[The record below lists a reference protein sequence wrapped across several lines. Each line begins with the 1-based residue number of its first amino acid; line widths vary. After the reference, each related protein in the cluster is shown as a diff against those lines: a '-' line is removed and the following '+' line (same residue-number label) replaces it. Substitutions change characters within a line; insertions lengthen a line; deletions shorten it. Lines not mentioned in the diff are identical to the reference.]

1 MVPWSIPMTRLLYN
15 SADHLL
21 SARHRQYAEPRPPN
35 PQAPKPHH
43 PHDAMA
49 QHESHVEKSHMP
61 HEVSAVTARR
71 LSKPFEGSL
80 PLSRNP
86 RERASATTRDEFR
99 ARTPPSKI
107 ESSLVGFA
115 SIADA
120 LRPRSPP
127 RARAVVREREATTL
141 TRQPRFEIP
150 TGSPR
155 LHVARGIHR
164 QEPHPEGD
172 HQALQVHR
180 TGRQERHV
188 PPRHHRVQGLD
199 PRQDRGLEDPRS
211 LNQVK
216 ITKEYPVS
224 AIVGKPASTTAPSST
239 RCLRVTATADLG
251 PWPPPPLPTGGRRI
265 REGAQACPER
275 CPETPRRR
283 YDGRLGSKHDAREV
297 KECASETCDG
307 RHESTT

>member
-1 MVPWSIPMTRLLYN
+1 MTRLLYN

-80 PLSRNP
+80 PLSPNP

-99 ARTPPSKI
+99 ARTPPSTI

-120 LRPRSPP
+120 LRPGSPP

-180 TGRQERHV
+180 TGSQERHV

-199 PRQDRGLEDPRS
+199 PRQERGLEDPRS
-211 LNQVK
+211 REPGQNHEGVPRERHSRQ
-216 ITKEYPVS
+216 
-224 AIVGKPASTTAPSST
+224 AS
-239 RCLRVTATADLG
+239 LRRRR
-251 PWPPPPLPTGGRRI
+251 GGRR
-265 REGAQACPER
+265 RAR
-275 CPETPRRR
+275 ETPSSSRSSPSRAKISSRRANR
-283 YDGRLGSKHDAREV
+283 PRRARARSNSRRGSSSRWTP
-297 KECASETCDG
+297 SRT
-307 RHESTT
+307 R